1 MKKIAVLGAGLMG
14 AGIAQVA
21 AAAGYEVILRD
32 LQITLVND
40 GLKAIGQSLNKMV
53 NNNQISQAMKEATMA
68 RIKGT
73 TDLAQVRNS
82 DLVIEA
88 IVENIA
94 IKKQIFTEL
103 DHLCPENTIL
113 ATNTSTLSITEI
125 AFTTRRP
132 DKVLGMHFFFPVAS
146 VKIVELIKGLGTS
159 DETIRIARN
168 FANRINKNSIVV
180 LRDSPG
186 FVVNRILVAYINEA
200 INVLGEGIAGVQE
213 IDKAMKLGAGLQYG
227 PLEMADIIGL
237 DSLYNM
243 LQTLYNEYKDS
254 RFRPHI
260 IFSNMIR
267 AGYLGKKSGKGFYD
281 YI

>member
-1 MKKIAVLGAGLMG
+1 MG

-40 GLKAIGQSLNKMV
+40 GIKAIGQSLNKMV
-53 NNNQISQAMKEATMA
+53 TNNEISQAMKEATMA

-168 FANRINKNSIVV
+168 FTNRINKNSIIV